1 MAGHSSTSWQEK
13 LFKVLV
19 IGDLGVGKSS
29 FVLRYVKKR
38 FAEGYKPTLGVDFAL
53 KTIELDPRTIVR
65 LQCWDI
71 AGERLHQPLKS

>member
-19 IGDLGVGKSS
+19 IGDIGVGKSS

-38 FAEGYKPTLGVDFAL
+38 FDEEYKPTLGVDFAL
-53 KTIELDPRTIVR
+53 KTMDLDPKTIVR

-71 AGERLHQPLKS
+71 AGECLHPF